1 MRQIGKGL
9 RRLWLVGALAW
20 LVGVVAWYWSDVT
33 YTYNYFAKNDQF
45 VQQAADLGCRYQIAV
60 DAMMHP
66 AAPVPGTAP
75 PEVDQPL
82 TRFTEKMNAD
92 RQIREEDDLVC
103 NPGGWGAHNSFDEV
117 MLCKARRTDARAQE
131 LRKKAAEQAAINE
144 KMRIADTQLEQ
155 ARFMRDLSS
164 CIEHYQLPEP
174 SVTWLL
180 MALMPPTIGVL
191 FLFML
196 CRAVFRLGNWVWQ
209 GFR

>member
-1 MRQIGKGL
+1 MRQMRKGL

-20 LVGVVAWYWSDVT
+20 LVGVVVWYWSDVT
-33 YTYNYFAKNDQF
+33 YTYNYFAKNEKF

-66 AAPVPGTAP
+66 ATPVPVAVQ
-75 PEVDQPL
+75 PEVDQPM

-92 RQIREEDDLVC
+92 RQIMVEDDLAC
-103 NPGGWGAHNSFDEV
+103 NPGGWRAHNSVDEV
-117 MLCKARRTDARAQE
+117 MLCKAHRMDARTQE
-131 LRKKAAEQAAINE
+131 FRKKAAEQAAINE
-144 KMRIADTQLEQ
+144 KMRIADAQLAQ

-191 FLFML
+191 LLFLL
-196 CRAVFRLGNWVWQ
+196 CRAVFRLGYWVWQ